1 MAIYFT
7 FVAINFKAKQMKK
20 LKSAVAIVAVAG
32 LLSSCQYQVLQ
43 LTNNPIG
50 TKTGSTTAKPFQKDA
65 NFTYKK
71 AAENGNIT
79 KIGSSTFT
87 YKTYGIFFT
96 IKTEVTGE

>member
-1 MAIYFT
+1 M
-7 FVAINFKAKQMKK
+7 NK
-20 LKSAVAIVAVAG
+20 LKSAVAVVAVAG

-50 TKTGSTTAKPFQKDA
+50 TKTGAATAKPFQKDA
-65 NFTYKK
+65 NFTFKK

-79 KIGSSTFT
+79 KIGSATFT
-87 YKTYGIFFT
+87 FKNYGIFFT

>member
-1 MAIYFT
+1 M
-7 FVAINFKAKQMKK
+7 NK
-20 LKSAVAIVAVAG
+20 LKSAVAVFAFAG

-50 TKTGSTTAKPFQKDA
+50 TKTGAATAKPFQKDA

-71 AAENGNIT
+71 AAENGDIK

-87 YKTYGIFFT
+87 YKTYGVFFT